1 MICNQMGNPM
11 KITTRL
17 LLIACLALP
26 LLTACKQEEA
36 PKAEVAAAL
45 SAPTSTDE
53 NEWNAYLTDV
63 VKRNADGATNMYAYT
78 LPVDTSADFQG
89 YYDRQLE
96 KAQLD
101 VARGGME
108 GTLLAFGSPS
118 SAKSADLAVAAFA
131 NAAPGTM
138 KGVKV
143 LFVGAAN
150 DSDRVKAA
158 VEPSGAT
165 YLFVEAK

>member
-1 MICNQMGNPM
+1 M

-26 LLTACKQEEA
+26 FLAACKKEEA
-36 PKAEVAAAL
+36 PKAPVAAAL
-45 SAPTSTDE
+45 TAPKNTDE
-53 NEWNAYLTDV
+53 AAWNAYITDV

-78 LPVDTSADFQG
+78 LPAADSPDFQG

-108 GTLLAFGSPS
+108 GTLLAYGSPT
-118 SAKSADLAVAAFA
+118 SAKSADLAVASFA
-131 NAAPGTM
+131 KAEAGTM
-138 KGVKV
+138 EGVKV
-143 LFVGAAN
+143 LFIGDAV
-150 DSDRVKAA
+150 DSERVKAA
-158 VEPSGAT
+158 VAPTGAT

>member
-1 MICNQMGNPM
+1 M
-11 KITTRL
+11 KTTTRL

-26 LLTACKQEEA
+26 MLSACKKEEA

-45 SAPTSTDE
+45 TAPTTTDE
-53 NEWNAYLTDV
+53 TAWGAYLTDV
-63 VKRNADGATNMYAYT
+63 VTRHGEGATGMYAYT
-78 LPVDTSADFQG
+78 LPAADAPDFQG

-101 VARGGME
+101 VARGGVE

-118 SAKSADLAVAAFA
+118 SAKSADLAVASFA
-131 NAAPGTM
+131 NAEKGTM
-138 KGVKV
+138 KGVRV
-143 LFVGAAN
+143 LFIGDAA

-165 YLFVEAK
+165 YQFVEAK

>member
-1 MICNQMGNPM
+1 M
-11 KITTRL
+11 KTTTRL

-26 LLTACKQEEA
+26 FLAACKKEEA

-45 SAPTSTDE
+45 SAPTSSTDE
-53 NEWNAYLTDV
+53 NAWNAYLTDV
-63 VKRNADGATNMYAYT
+63 VKRNAGGATNIYVYT
-78 LPVDTSADFQG
+78 LPAAELADFQG

-118 SAKSADLAVAAFA
+118 SLKSADLAMTSFA
-131 NAAPGTM
+131 KAEPGTM
-138 KGVKV
+138 TGVKV
-143 LFVGAAN
+143 LFVGAAA
-150 DSDRVKAA
+150 DSERVKAA
-158 VEPSGAT
+158 VSLSGAT
-165 YLFVEAK
+165 YQFVEAK

>member
-1 MICNQMGNPM
+1 MMT
-11 KITTRL
+11 TTRL
-17 LLIACLALP
+17 LLVACLALP
-26 LLTACKQEEA
+26 LLAACKKEEA

-53 NEWNAYLTDV
+53 NAWNAYLTDV

-78 LPVDTSADFQG
+78 LPVADSADFQG
-89 YYDRQLE
+89 NYDRQLE

-101 VARGGME
+101 VARGGVE

-118 SAKSADLAVAAFA
+118 SAKSADLATASFA
-131 NAAPGTM
+131 KAAPGAM

-143 LFVGAAN
+143 LFVGDAA
-150 DSDRVKAA
+150 DSERVKAA

-165 YLFVEAK
+165 YQFVETR